1 MSTPIQALAATG
13 PKQALEPFEYTPGPL
28 GGEEVEIAVE
38 SCGICHSD
46 LSMLDNEWGMTA
58 YPFVPGHEIVG
69 RVVRVGAKVTKHKQG
84 DLAGIGCFV
93 DSCRACSSCAAG
105 EEQYCRGHVSFTYNG
120 TERDGVTPTHGG
132 YSSQIVVDES
142 YILKISP
149 KLDLKAVAPLLCA
162 GITTYSPLKH
172 WKVGPA
178 SRIAVLGLGGLGHM
192 GVKFGKAFGA
202 HVTVISTSKSKEE
215 DARRLGADAFLLSSD
230 SEATQR
236 AAESFDL
243 ILDTVSA
250 EHDLNSVLSM
260 ITLDGTLVLVGVPPQ
275 APAIHP
281 FSLIPRRRSIAGSMI
296 GGFRET
302 QEMLDFC
309 AERGIVSDIEL
320 IPVSEINNAYTRMIK
335 GDVRY
340 RFVLDLKTL

>member
-1 MSTPIQALAATG
+1 
-13 PKQALEPFEYTPGPL
+13 
-28 GGEEVEIAVE
+28 
-38 SCGICHSD
+38 
-46 LSMLDNEWGMTA
+46 
-58 YPFVPGHEIVG
+58 
-69 RVVRVGAKVTKHKQG
+69 
-84 DLAGIGCFV
+84 
-93 DSCRACSSCAAG
+93 
-105 EEQYCRGHVSFTYNG
+105 
-120 TERDGVTPTHGG
+120 
-132 YSSQIVVDES
+132 VDES

-296 GGFRET
+296 GGIRET